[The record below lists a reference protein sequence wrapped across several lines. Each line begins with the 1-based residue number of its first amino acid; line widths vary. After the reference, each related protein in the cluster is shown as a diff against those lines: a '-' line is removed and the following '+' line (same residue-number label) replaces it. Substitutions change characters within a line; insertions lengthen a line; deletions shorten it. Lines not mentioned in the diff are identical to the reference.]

1 MLSLVQTTWSRL
13 HSLLAVAGCD
23 VYRREVVP
31 LGMSSNEAQG
41 QDPQEVQGQQPD
53 VCRRLRLRT

>member
-1 MLSLVQTTWSRL
+1 MLSLVHTTWSHL
-13 HSLLAVAGCD
+13 HDLLAVAGCD

-41 QDPQEVQGQQPD
+41 QDPQEMQSQPD
-53 VCRRLRLRT
+53 VCRRLRLRA